1 MCGMSIQFPTKS
13 PNIVRIQSLSFAK
26 KMYFTLTFVPSIV
39 RTCKTSDCHA
49 CLHVAACHG
58 SWRQDDWGES
68 KSTCLD
74 WPRLHAKD
82 VQGCLCTALHSANA
96 AYPTLSH
103 TSHLP
108 HKMGLVDHLEQ
119 LDNVIILR
127 AGNQQP
133 RDNQRCALKRSN
145 QSDVIY
151 YEEANWYTVVREI

>member
-1 MCGMSIQFPTKS
+1 MHVYTWQPVTEVDARVIEENQKALALIDHVYMQ
-13 PNIVRIQSLSFAK
+13 
-26 KMYFTLTFVPSIV
+26 KMY
-39 RTCKTSDCHA
+39 
-49 CLHVAACHG
+49 
-58 SWRQDDWGES
+58 
-68 KSTCLD
+68 
-74 WPRLHAKD
+74 KD
-82 VQGCLCTALHSANA
+82 AFA
-96 AYPTLSH
+96 H

-151 YEEANWYTVVREI
+151 YEEAN

>member
-1 MCGMSIQFPTKS
+1 MHVYTWQPVTEVDARVIEENQKALALIDHIYMQ
-13 PNIVRIQSLSFAK
+13 
-26 KMYFTLTFVPSIV
+26 KMY
-39 RTCKTSDCHA
+39 
-49 CLHVAACHG
+49 
-58 SWRQDDWGES
+58 
-68 KSTCLD
+68 
-74 WPRLHAKD
+74 KD
-82 VQGCLCTALHSANA
+82 AFGCTALHSAST

-151 YEEANWYTVVREI
+151 YEEAN